1 VNDASAVHG
10 ASGRDRAGGLVHL
23 ALVGPTAS
31 GKTALA
37 LQVAEAFGD
46 VEIVSMDSMQVY
58 RGMDVGT
65 AKATAEERAAV
76 PHHLIDV
83 ADPDEEWSVAR
94 FQAEARAAV
103 AGIEARGHRALLVG
117 GTGLYVQAVVD
128 PLAFPPE
135 DRELRAAI
143 GRQAVEPGGLDALY
157 AELARVDPAAA
168 ARIEPGN
175 VRRVVRA
182 LEVIR
187 LTGRPFS
194 SFGPGIQDYGATAF
208 PVRMVGVWLPREV
221 LNDRIDARLA
231 AMGHPGTSEARGI
244 VEEVTRLRDRP
255 GRLSRTAEQ
264 AIGYQEVLAHLAGD
278 GTLADALAAAA
289 QRTRQFARRQRMWFR
304 RDPRISWLATAE
316 NPSRLAPALLASW
329 GP

>member
-1 VNDASAVHG
+1 
-10 ASGRDRAGGLVHL
+10 LIEHL

-31 GKTALA
+31 GKTGLA
-37 LQVAEAFGD
+37 LQVAAALGD

-65 AKATAEERAAV
+65 AKATPNERVAV

-103 AGIEARGHRALLVG
+103 ADIETRGHRALLVG

-128 PLAFPPE
+128 PMTFPPE
-135 DRELRAAI
+135 DRVLRAEI
-143 GRQAVEPGGLDALY
+143 GRRAVESGGLDALY
-157 AELARVDPAAA
+157 AELVRVDPAAA

-187 LTGRPFS
+187 LTGRRFS
-194 SFGPGIQDYGATAF
+194 SFGPGLQDFGATAF

-221 LNDRIDARLA
+221 LNARIDRRLA
-231 AMGHPGTSEARGI
+231 GMVTAGI
-244 VEEVTRLRDRP
+244 VDEVAALRDRSRSG
-255 GRLSRTAEQ
+255 GRAGLSRTAAQ
-264 AIGYQEVLAHLAGD
+264 AIGYQEMLAHLGGD
-278 GTLADALAAAA
+278 GTLDDAVSAAAV
-289 QRTRQFARRQRMWFR
+289 RTRQFARRQRMWFR
-304 RDPRISWLATAE
+304 RDPRISWRATAE
-316 NPSRLAPALLASW
+316 NPSLLGPALLASW
-329 GP
+329 TA